1 MPHLPTELPDQLLQI
16 ADRLTARLSDLVFD
30 PPVTHVYNPL
40 VYARAGFDRYLR
52 CYANGPKPVML
63 VGMNPGPWGMAQT
76 GVPFGDPPSVKSWLA
91 IDVPIDHPASQH
103 PKRPVT
109 GFASPRREVSG
120 RRLWGWAKA
129 RFETP
134 AHFFKTFFV
143 VNYCPLMFMEASG
156 RNRTPD
162 KLPVSQRK
170 PLLEACDEAL
180 YHTAAALQ
188 AVWVIGIGKFAA
200 DRVAHALKNG
210 SFKTGRITH
219 PSPAN
224 PKANQGWAAL
234 VDREL
239 HELGLG
245 DLLP

>member
-1 MPHLPTELPDQLLQI
+1 MPHPPNELPERLLQI
-16 ADRLTARLSDLVFD
+16 ADSLTARLSDLVFD
-30 PPVTHVYNPL
+30 PPVSHIYNPL
-40 VYARAGFDRYLR
+40 VYARAGFDCYLR
-52 CYANGPKPVML
+52 RYATGPKPVML

-76 GVPFGDPPSVKSWLA
+76 GVPFGDPLSVKSWLA

-103 PKRPVT
+103 PKRPVS

-134 AHFFKTFFV
+134 ARFFKTFFV
-143 VNYCPLMFMEASG
+143 VNYCPLMFMETSG

-170 PLLEACDEAL
+170 PLIEACDDAL
-180 YHTAAALQ
+180 YQTAAALR

-200 DRVAHALKNG
+200 DRVDHALNTDN
-210 SFKTGRITH
+210 FKTGRITH

-224 PKANQGWAAL
+224 PKANQDWTAL
-234 VDREL
+234 ADREL
-239 HELGLG
+239 KDLCLGN
-245 DLLP
+245 LLP